1 MAVGKTGSSS
11 KSSVS
16 FSAKLDI
23 CRGREGIGGKTGLEG
38 GGLDRM
44 KDAVRGIGG
53 EDRMSCGLSSEK
65 AGVSTGDSGERPSS

>member
-1 MAVGKTGSSS
+1 MAVAKTGSSN

-38 GGLDRM
+38 GLDRM
-44 KDAVRGIGG
+44 KDSVRGIGG